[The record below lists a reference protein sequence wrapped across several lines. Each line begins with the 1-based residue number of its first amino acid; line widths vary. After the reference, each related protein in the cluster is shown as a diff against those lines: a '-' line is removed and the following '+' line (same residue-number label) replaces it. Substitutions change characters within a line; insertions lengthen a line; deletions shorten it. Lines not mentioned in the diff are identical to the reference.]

1 MLVNDHEYAV
11 NRRAVTYR
19 EEFAFWLHINHIQ
32 SRIIRGGI
40 SVLHIVCLF
49 LLFPLTMWWRLT
61 AGSIFS
67 MLFSIRLLFPKR
79 KGYIKVIL
87 ATGVTAVILGGSLSL
102 LQKWNWIKDVS
113 IIKIAALALLLSG
126 VSRIVIKKAFLTRQ
140 QLIYPVTLIDADME
154 IHMLAL
160 LDTGNGLIEPISRK
174 PVCLVGKNVFEENI
188 AKEGGRKEF
197 QPEKFRVIPYHS
209 VGKANG
215 ILSGYEMDRLIIDTD
230 ERKVIIEKPMIGI
243 SQVPV
248 SGKGFYQMILQPEL
262 LREGV
267 NGNDTESVAAR

>member
-1 MLVNDHEYAV
+1 M
-11 NRRAVTYR
+11 
-19 EEFAFWLHINHIQ
+19 
-32 SRIIRGGI
+32 
-40 SVLHIVCLF
+40 
-49 LLFPLTMWWRLT
+49 
-61 AGSIFS
+61 
-67 MLFSIRLLFPKR
+67 
-79 KGYIKVIL
+79 IL